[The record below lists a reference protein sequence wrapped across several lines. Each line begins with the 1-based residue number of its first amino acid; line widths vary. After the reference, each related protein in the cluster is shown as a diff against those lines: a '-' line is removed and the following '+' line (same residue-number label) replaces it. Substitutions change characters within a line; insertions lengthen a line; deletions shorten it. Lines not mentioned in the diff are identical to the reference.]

1 MIGPDNAAVG
11 LACWVFPKPY
21 DFLLNT
27 FAVLVELNKIY
38 CSERR
43 SILHCLDNESWLCG
57 FLDARKGAA
66 HRRAMTWQAFA
77 INGAWL
83 GKGLM

>member
-27 FAVLVELNKIY
+27 FAVLAELNKIY

-43 SILHCLDNESWLCG
+43 SILHCLDNKSGLCR
-57 FLDARKGAA
+57 LLSARKGAA
-66 HRRAMTWQAFA
+66 HRRAMAWNACA

-83 GKGLM
+83 GKGFM